1 MRRTDRTP
9 LVTLVASVALAPLFA
24 SCGGSGA
31 AAVSLTSASPD
42 HASARGGETITLE
55 GLGFGSSPKVRFG
68 GVEGT
73 VHSATDT
80 RIEVVAPQS
89 VAGKVTVEVE
99 VQAIPTRA
107 RLDDAFTFEALP
119 LTFVDVAWQRMT
131 PLPVDGGSAAIAG
144 SKVFQAAHREGV
156 WVHEAAGNGMLGTPT
171 LLEADADPFDVYSVV
186 ARDLDGDGNVDLFLG
201 ATSQTP
207 SRIRFGDGALGFTSS
222 ATALPVLF
230 GTAQT
235 AIAADLD
242 DDGDLDL
249 VTVGA
254 ATKIDGAPG
263 VVLLL
268 NDGLGR
274 FTDVTDR
281 LPGGPFNAAGVAA
294 GDVDGDG
301 DVDLFFAGDAAA
313 SRLYL
318 NDGHGV
324 FGRAAPDALP
334 GNSAPGAGVPALGD
348 FDGNGTLDIYL
359 PTAGQDRVLSND
371 GSGRFTDVT
380 DLRLGPDATAG
391 RSAVVADLDLDGHLD
406 VIVTTQAGRV
416 RLLRNDGTGR
426 FFDYSGQIAGNGS
439 TLVDA
444 DVAVGDLDG
453 DGDLD
458 LFVSRQGFARA
469 AMFVNWSPLGFH
481 DGDGDG
487 FPDEVDSCPAAYSPD
502 QANVD
507 SLSFRCDSKATCQAE
522 TKCDLVA
529 HGTSAYLVCAA
540 VKATWADASQ
550 ACTDRGG
557 ALVTVSS
564 AEENAFLLS
573 LGVADAW
580 IGFTDAAAEGTFV
593 WASGQST
600 YVNWGAMQ
608 PDNAGGSENCAA
620 FLADGTWNDAP
631 CGEARGYV
639 CEDVRARV
647 PDPGDAC
654 DVCSMSYEPG
664 SSPVVLGDAGTCA
677 PMDPDAGAP

>member
-1 MRRTDRTP
+1 MRRRDRTKR
-9 LVTLVASVALAPLFA
+9 LALVALAPLLA
-24 SCGGSGA
+24 SCSGSGA
-31 AAVSLTSASPD
+31 PAVGLTSVSPD
-42 HASARGGETITLE
+42 HASARGGETITLQ
-55 GLGFGSSPKVRFG
+55 GQGFGSSPRVRFG
-68 GVEGT
+68 GVDAT
-73 VHSATDT
+73 VHAATDT
-80 RIEVVAPQS
+80 QIEVVAPLS
-89 VAGKVTVEVE
+89 VAGKVSVEVE
-99 VQAIPTRA
+99 VQATRS
-107 RLDDAFTFEALP
+107 RLDDAFTFEAVP
-119 LTFVDVAWQRMT
+119 LTFVDVAWQRMS
-131 PLPVDGGSAAIAG
+131 PLAVDGGSAAISG
-144 SKVFQAAHREGV
+144 GNVFQAAHREGV
-156 WVHEAAGNGMLGTPT
+156 WVFANAGNGMLGAPT
-171 LLEADADPFDVYSVV
+171 LLDADADPFDVDSVL
-186 ARDLDGDGNVDLFLG
+186 ARDFDGDGNVDLFLG
-201 ATSQTP
+201 ATGQTP
-207 SRIRFGDGALGFTSS
+207 SRIRFGDGALGFTSA
-222 ATALPVLF
+222 ATALPALF

-254 ATKIDGAPG
+254 VTKIDGAPG
-263 VVLLL
+263 VVILL

-274 FTDVTDR
+274 FTEVTAER
-281 LPGGPFNAAGVAA
+281 LPGGEFNAAGVAA

-301 DVDLFFAGDAAA
+301 DVDLFFAGDAEA
-313 SRLYL
+313 SRLYV

-334 GNSAPGAGVPALGD
+334 GDSAPGASIPALGD

-359 PTAGQDRVLSND
+359 PTAKQDRVLSGD
-371 GSGRFTDVT
+371 GTGHFIDVT
-380 DLRLGPDATAG
+380 DLRLGPDAVAG

-406 VIVTTQAGRV
+406 VVVTTQPGRV

-458 LFVSRQGFARA
+458 LFVSRRGFARA
-469 AMFVNWSPLGFH
+469 ALFVSWSPLAFH

-487 FPDEVDSCPAAYSPD
+487 FPDEIDSCPAAFSPD

-507 SLSFRCDSKATCQAE
+507 SLPFRCDSSATCQAE

-540 VKATWADASQ
+540 VKATWAAAAK
-550 ACTDRGG
+550 ACADRGG
-557 ALVTVSS
+557 QLVTVSS
-564 AEENAFLLS
+564 AEENAFLVG

-580 IGFTDAAAEGTFV
+580 IGFTDAVTEGTFV
-593 WASGQST
+593 WSSGEST
-600 YVNWGAMQ
+600 YLNWGAMQ
-608 PDNAGGSENCAA
+608 PDNAGGSENCAV

-654 DVCSMSYEPG
+654 DVCSMKYEPG
-664 SSPVVLGDAGTCA
+664 TSPVVLGDAGTCA
-677 PMDPDAGAP
+677 GEDADAGAP